1 MRRERVPPQNKKES
15 KKEERTLLWLLL
27 YCPFFLGHAPRS
39 NRRSDS
45 YGEWLK
51 GRVSTQGSF
60 WGSRRWV
67 TSYGENMPQKTPQKG
82 GGKNRQF
89 QAKTPLCIDRN
100 ISGTI
105 SPTNKRFE
113 DRVHTTKGT
122 SWASAI
128 TPKQIQHGWRPPSW
142 KSIWRHITAVGGPIW
157 TKFGSLMQNSTPI
170 TAK

>member
-1 MRRERVPPQNKKES
+1 VTFIILS
-15 KKEERTLLWLLL
+15 
-27 YCPFFLGHAPRS
+27 FFPRS
-39 NRRSDS
+39 RAQVEPSQ
-45 YGEWLK
+45 WFL
-51 GRVSTQGSF
+51 
-60 WGSRRWV
+60 RWMAQRTCFHPRIILGV
-67 TSYGENMPQKTPQKG
+67 KTMGDVIRGKYAPKNSPKG

-128 TPKQIQHGWRPPSW
+128 TSKQIQHGWRPPSW